1 MQWKTKLTTLATST
15 LLFASHVSWANQAA
29 DSVAPEQSSGLE
41 TKQLVKANDW
51 MVTAANP

>member
-29 DSVAPEQSSGLE
+29 DSVAPEQSS
-41 TKQLVKANDW
+41 V
-51 MVTAANP
+51 